1 MVYTYKFKNTTKHYN
16 DQPHFYVFWSAH
28 NSFPLLL
35 MDIETQVDVK
45 P

>member
-1 MVYTYKFKNTTKHYN
+1 MVYSLKIQENIITINLISMYFVPHTT
-16 DQPHFYVFWSAH
+16 V
-28 NSFPLLL
+28 FPLLL